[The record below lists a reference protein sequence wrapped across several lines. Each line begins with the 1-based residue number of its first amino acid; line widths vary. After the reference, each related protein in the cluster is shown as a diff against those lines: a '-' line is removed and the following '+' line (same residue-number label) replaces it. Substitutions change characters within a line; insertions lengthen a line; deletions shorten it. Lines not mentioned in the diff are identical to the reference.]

1 MTGLR
6 ALFAIPARERLS
18 GASRAALNI
27 AMGLSKLGV
36 EVHVVTT
43 RPRRPEAALRRL
55 VEEGAALHLG
65 RRSPRGPLYWLYLA
79 LLALG
84 CMVKVRPHVVHPH
97 TPKVASILLPPSLLL
112 GSARVLTVEGDPVYE
127 SAGLGFLRRALA
139 KALWALSI
147 SLAHAV
153 IPCSHWLA
161 SVLKRRHPSLEGKT
175 RPAFNPIDYYRFA
188 SARGERVREELGV
201 RGLMVFTA
209 ARLDEVKGVDVLVEA
224 AAKVLA
230 GGLDAHFVVA
240 GEGPLRPRLEA
251 RASKL
256 GVKDRMIFLGFRDDV
271 EELTAACDVAALP
284 SRYEPFGMP
293 AAEAG
298 ACSKP
303 VVASRVG
310 GLKEVVVDGE
320 TGLLVKPGDADE
332 LAEALRKLL
341 TDPDLRAKMG
351 SAGAARALKL
361 FTPKAVARRVL
372 EAYLDALRRT
382 ARRGLLLIE
391 DHKLLS

>member
-1 MTGLR
+1 LISLK
-6 ALFAIPARERLS
+6 ALFAIPARERLT

-27 AMGLSKLGV
+27 AIGLSKLGV

-43 RPRRPEAALRRL
+43 RPLSPEAALRRL
-55 VEEGAALHLG
+55 EGEGAVLHVG

-79 LLALG
+79 FLALE
-84 CMVKVRPHVVHPH
+84 CMVKVKPHVVHPH
-97 TPKVASILLPPSLLL
+97 TPKVASIILPPSLLV
-112 GSARVLTVEGDPVYE
+112 GSARVLTVEGDPIYE
-127 SAGLGFLRRALA
+127 SADLGFLRRALT
-139 KALWALSI
+139 KALWALSLK
-147 SLAHAV
+147 LAHVV
-153 IPCSHWLA
+153 IPCSMWLA
-161 SVLKRRHPSLEGKT
+161 SVLKRRHPSLEGRL
-175 RPAFNPIDYYRFA
+175 RPAFNPIDYCRFA
-188 SARGERVREELGV
+188 SARGEGVREKLGV

-209 ARLDEVKGVDVLVEA
+209 ARLDEVKGIDVLIEA

-230 GGLDAHFVVA
+230 EGLDAHFVVA
-240 GEGPLRPRLEA
+240 GEGPLKPKLKSL
-251 RASKL
+251 ASKL
-256 GVKDRMIFLGFRDDV
+256 GIEGRVCFLGFRDDV
-271 EELTAACDVAALP
+271 EELMAACDVAALP

-310 GLKEVVVDGE
+310 GLREVVVDGE

-341 TDPDLRAKMG
+341 TDPSLRAKMG

-361 FTPKAVARRVL
+361 FTPKAVAHKVL
-372 EAYLDALRRT
+372 EAYLDAMKR
-382 ARRGLLLIE
+382 AAE
-391 DHKLLS
+391 